1 MTKPINQGKPGKLA
15 QLQNNFIDDCLSG
28 PLTADNTLMAN
39 EIDTQFISAPGL
51 MGIYQHS
58 AIANITNAL
67 SLSYPVIEKLVGQGF
82 FKTMCREYILKN
94 WPESGNMDDYG
105 GSFAKFLVE
114 FEQVKQLSYLDDVAR
129 FEWLFHQSSLA
140 DDSCD
145 FDWSTLA
152 KVAEADILK
161 LNFLLSPSVKII
173 HCNVP
178 VDKIWQM
185 NQPNAQEENE
195 LIIELDNETFIVLF
209 RQGLK
214 TEMMAIV
221 ESEFVLLQSFE
232 AGQRFEAA
240 IERAKVVDANISIDS
255 CLQKYIQLGL
265 ICGFSL

>member
-1 MTKPINQGKPGKLA
+1 MTKLA
-15 QLQNNFIDDCLSG
+15 QLQANFIHDCLSG
-28 PLTADNTLMAN
+28 PLTSENTLMAN
-39 EIDTQFISAPGL
+39 EVDSQSISAQGL

-58 AIANITNAL
+58 AIANTINTL
-67 SLSYPVIEKLVGQGF
+67 SLSYPVIEKLVGQDF
-82 FKTMCREYILKN
+82 FKAMCREYILKN

-105 GSFAKFLVE
+105 QSFSQFLAE
-114 FEQVKQLSYLDDVAR
+114 YEQAKQLSYLEDVAR
-129 FEWLFHQSSLA
+129 LEWLFHQSALA
-140 DDSCD
+140 DDSYN

-173 HCNVP
+173 HCDVP

-185 NQPNAQEENE
+185 NQPNAQEDKA
-195 LIIELDNETFIVLF
+195 LTIEVGNKTFIVLF

-232 AGQRFEAA
+232 AGRRFEVA